1 MLVTSLSRGGCV
13 SLINDRF
20 SRGDFMILCDRGF
33 NFLNDIYIY
42 NKTKRKDIREELK
55 VITNIDDILR
65 Q

>member
-1 MLVTSLSRGGCV
+1 M

-42 NKTKRKDIREELK
+42 IIKQRGKISEKN
-55 VITNIDDILR
+55 
-65 Q
+65 

>member
-33 NFLNDIYIY
+33 NFLND
-42 NKTKRKDIREELK
+42 KTKRKDIREELK
-55 VITNIDDILR
+55 VITNIDDILC